1 MRFLPGLRHL
11 FKRSASPSEEEIE
24 GHLHRLNELV
34 VAYQDVETAVDEREM
49 DTVLAQELQWFKRH
63 HLRLTRT
70 PDGQHD
76 VAPRKAG
83 IGRR

>member
-11 FKRSASPSEEEIE
+11 FKRPAPPSQEEIE
-24 GHLHRLNELV
+24 RRLRRLNELV
-34 VAYQDVETAVDEREM
+34 LAYQDVETAADEREM

-70 PDGQHD
+70 PDGHHE
-76 VAPRKAG
+76 VAVRKAS